1 MNMFRGLFH
10 YVDRKSSLHRLDPRV
25 KLLML
30 IPILLLAIAANNPL
44 TLLVVFSLV
53 IIIYVFSRI
62 PLYRYKAIFT
72 VGLLS
77 SISFLLFGMFF
88 YFGFYHYPGTPLT
101 IWAWIFRPED
111 AQSLPIIG
119 PIILALTQGRGIVLC
134 YEGVLWGTVTALK
147 FLIALFSGNWVVMTT
162 KPKEIL
168 LGLNKLGVPI
178 KLTFV
183 AMTALRFIPI
193 VMEEWYVTLN
203 AQRARGMKFRRLNI
217 KALLNAVIAIL
228 STLIANS
235 IRRARILALAMETR
249 AFGSDQ
255 KKVSFKELKMTRVDK
270 ILTVTILIMIVFTVI
285 LILTYAY
292 PYSTGYTL

>member
-1 MNMFRGLFH
+1 MFRGLFH
-10 YVDRKSSLHRLDPRV
+10 YVDKNSALHRLDPRV

-44 TLLVVFSLV
+44 TLLIVFSFV
-53 IIIYVFSRI
+53 IVIYIFSKI
-62 PLYRYKAIFT
+62 PLHRYKAILT
-72 VGLLS
+72 VCLFS

-119 PIILALTQGRGIVLC
+119 PIILALTQGRGIVLVQ
-134 YEGVLWGTVTALK
+134 EGVLWGTVTSLK
-147 FLIALFSGNWVVMTT
+147 FLIALFSGNWMVMTT

-168 LGLNKLGVPI
+168 LALNKIGVPI

-217 KALLNAVIAIL
+217 RALLNAIIAVIG
-228 STLIANS
+228 TLIANS

-249 AFGSDQ
+249 AFGSNK
-255 KKVSFKELKMTRVDK
+255 KKVSFRELKMNRLDK
-270 ILTVTILIMIVFTVI
+270 ILTVIILIMIVFTVI